1 MNTQFSE
8 RSALK
13 RLLIWFAIQTPI
25 LLYVLTAASLS
36 SWYEEPTN
44 PLSAES
50 IQFIKLRPNPLHDA
64 IVFLIFS
71 LIGFAT
77 IFFFA
82 TWRTKRNN
90 IGMSGHFAIL
100 TASFLYGIPMLFAM
114 ILFGSDIFHNV
125 GLISSRDRI
134 AETIEK
140 LYSNELFGFLIGVS
154 IVLLTSMIA
163 TWKRPKQIAM
173 QRMCLIAGISAVF
186 YICIGMA
193 RLVLSETRPALVYP
207 PYYQHYDLI
216 GIGAALLSLAIGLR
230 WVLIGVYKFR
240 EQTPANLCRKC
251 DYDLAGI
258 KNKCPECGTEFTPQT
273 S

>member
-1 MNTQFSE
+1 MSSQLPKQSPF
-8 RSALK
+8 K

-71 LIGFAT
+71 LIGFAI
-77 IFFFA
+77 IFFLA

-90 IGMSGHFAIL
+90 IGISGNFAFFVTSL
-100 TASFLYGIPMLFAM
+100 YFGTPMTAVTTLV
-114 ILFGSDIFHNV
+114 GSDLLNSATA
-125 GLISSRDRI
+125 ISSGNRLVT
-134 AETIEK
+134 TIEF
-140 LYSNELFGFLIGVS
+140 LYSNELFGFLLGLF
-154 IVLLTSMIA
+154 IVLLTSLIT
-163 TWKRPKQIAM
+163 TWKKPKHTAM
-173 QRMCLIAGISAVF
+173 RRMCSITGTTAVL
-186 YICIGMA
+186 YICFGLT
-193 RLVLSETRPALVYP
+193 RLVLSEVTPALIYQP
-207 PYYQHYDLI
+207 HNQHYDLI
-216 GIGAALLSLAIGLR
+216 GIGAALLSMAIGLK
-230 WVLIGVYKFR
+230 WVLTAVYKNR
-240 EQTPANLCRKC
+240 EFATANLCKKC
-251 DYDLAGI
+251 DYDLTGI